1 LTSDRIGKHQWFF
14 AYKQIGL
21 DLSNGIK
28 LKEILKLNEFSNVP
42 ESYLIVWILFSIFFI
57 AGCRKAADN
66 GGFKEPKWNLIFQD
80 DFNDS
85 TLNHSFWSPY
95 TSPGQEGNGL
105 RRPEAFS
112 LKDGNL
118 VVTAAMIDSNLVSG
132 GMAQNINQTFGKFE
146 FKVRVEKDS
155 SDAMSAVVL
164 TWPQSE
170 RWPMDGENDIYET
183 GTDGDRHAFYTNIHY
198 GTSANTQHSFVH
210 DADASSWHIMAMEWT
225 SEYIKI
231 FRDSTLVWT
240 LSDRNAIPS
249 VNHHLC
255 IQLDAFKPS
264 IGKPVHMFVDW
275 VKIYSIGK

>member
-1 LTSDRIGKHQWFF
+1 MNLTIRTTPF
-14 AYKQIGL
+14 
-21 DLSNGIK
+21 
-28 LKEILKLNEFSNVP
+28 
-42 ESYLIVWILFSIFFI
+42 LIICFLFSICFI
-57 AGCRKAADN
+57 TGCRKSKDS
-66 GGFKEPKWNLIFQD
+66 GELKEPKWNLIFQD
-80 DFNDS
+80 DFNDLI
-85 TLNHSFWSPY
+85 LNRSAWSPY

-118 VVTAAMIDSNLVSG
+118 VVTAATINSILVSG

-146 FKVRVEKDS
+146 FRVRVEKDS

-183 GTDGDRHAFYTNIHY
+183 GTEGDRHAFYTNIHY
-198 GTSANTQHSFVH
+198 GTSASTQYSFVH
-210 DADASSWHIMAMEWT
+210 EADASIWHIISMEWT

-231 FRDSTLVWT
+231 YRDSSLVWT
-240 LSDRNAIPS
+240 LTDRNAIPR

-264 IGKPVHMFVDW
+264 ISKPIHMFVDW
-275 VKIYSIGK
+275 VKIYSMGK